1 LEDLLR
7 TSLVAVPEQ
16 FVINAFDRGP
26 FTGNPAA
33 VVPLDDWPADSTL
46 QSIAAQNNLSETAF
60 FVDSGATIKLRWFT
74 PTQEI
79 DLCGHATLATA
90 HAIFEEASDPRE
102 LLVFSTLSG
111 ELRVEREGDEYRMDF
126 PHSPP
131 IDADFSAALEQA
143 VLSSI
148 GVEAGEVFESGGYPL
163 VVLPEPSW
171 LRELSPDLEAIS
183 RLPHGHL
190 LATAP
195 GDNGFDA
202 LTRVFA
208 PGVGIPE
215 DPATGSAHCAFAPY
229 WSEVLG
235 KEEITSFQASA
246 RGGYFTCRWRKD
258 DGRVDLIGSCS
269 TFSRGEISI

>member
-1 LEDLLR
+1 
-7 TSLVAVPEQ
+7 
-16 FVINAFDRGP
+16 
-26 FTGNPAA
+26 
-33 VVPLDDWPADSTL
+33 VVPLAAWLEDSVL
-46 QSIAAQNNLSETAF
+46 QSIAMQNNLSETAF
-60 FVDSGATIKLRWFT
+60 FVDSGETIALRWFT

-90 HAIFEEASDPRE
+90 HAIFGEKSDSRE
-102 LLVFSTLSG
+102 LLRFTTISG
-111 ELRVEREGDEYRMDF
+111 ELRVEREGEKYRMDF

-131 IDADFSAALEQA
+131 IDADFSPAVEQA
-143 VLSSI
+143 VLDSI

-163 VVLPEPSW
+163 VVLPEASW
-171 LRELSPDLEAIS
+171 LRELEPDIEAIAN
-183 RLPHGHL
+183 LPNGHL

-195 GDNGFDA
+195 GDDGFDA
-202 LTRVFA
+202 ITRVFA

-229 WSEVLG
+229 WCEELG

-246 RGGYFTCRWRKD
+246 RGGYFTCRWRKG

-269 TFSRGEISI
+269 TFSRGDIAI